1 MARAER
7 EEQRKARMRATRDRL
22 HEKPLVSR
30 NPIWRFCQFIFYY
43 CIIIPLL
50 KVGVTLWFGL
60 KLENR
65 AVFRSLKGQGYVV
78 TSNHIHPM
86 DCTMIGLS
94 IFPRHAIYTSQEET
108 FYVRGLGLL
117 LKLLNC
123 IPILSGMQGLRIF
136 LDTMEAELKRGKVVV
151 VYPEGEI
158 GLLCDHLRKFR
169 DGAFTLATRANVPI
183 VPVILTPRESRGIWK
198 LFRREYCL
206 TLTAGEPIMPVEAE
220 SQKKAVV
227 QLREQTFEAMAK
239 LQAEGGHAYPKNGP
253 SGENAFWQV
262 KKSKDI

>member
-1 MARAER
+1 MNRAER
-7 EEQRKARMRATRDRL
+7 EEQRKARMRATRQRL

-30 NPIWRFCQFIFYY
+30 NPVWRVSQFILFY
-43 CIIIPLL
+43 CVVIPVL

-60 KLENR
+60 KMENR
-65 AVFRSLKGQGYVV
+65 QVFRSLKKQGYVI

-86 DCTMIGLS
+86 DCTMIALAA
-94 IFPRHAIYTSQEET
+94 FPRHMLFTSQEET
-108 FYVRGLGLL
+108 FYIRGLGLL
-117 LKLLNC
+117 MRLLNC

-136 LDTMEAELKRGKVVV
+136 LDTVEAELKRGKAAI

-169 DGAFTLATRANVPI
+169 DGAFTLATRANVPV
-183 VPVILTPRESRGIWK
+183 VPVVITPRESHGIWK

-206 TLTAGEPIMPVEAE
+206 TVTAGEPIQPVEAE
-220 SQKKAVV
+220 SQKRAVT
-227 QLREQTFEAMAK
+227 QLRKQTFEAMEQL
-239 LQAEGGHAYPKNGP
+239 LQNGGHAYPKNGP
-253 SGENAFWQV
+253 SGEDAFWQV